1 MTFTW
6 IRCPVVVNSRIVVR
20 NKYRPPSIRA
30 AFFVSSIKIILD
42 GEGCISVLIMKFKI
56 AQESTMEIVCSS
68 KNISRDRKPV
78 WIVIAD
84 RFPDDRDCLAAFIAF
99 EAAEVLAG
107 VKPSTLI
114 NLTDRPRTCGK
125 NFFSIWKKHGQAL
138 IMESTLEGMVLVERP
153 GSLLLFLFDRQALS
167 RLLSGKVVN
176 AMLRKAGYAGEIT
189 LNSLLLELGSRFA
202 SGAVPHE
209 IGIFL
214 GYPLKDV
221 AGFMG
226 ISRREYSCQGPWKI
240 YGNPC
245 KSLMLAETHRQC
257 RCKMAGLLIS
267 GCGPYECLGSAHRS
281 TVLRQSGFFYPAAEN
296 ENQNHK
302 EGQAA

>member
-1 MTFTW
+1 VM
-6 IRCPVVVNSRIVVR
+6 SEELLSE
-20 NKYRPPSIRA
+20 KKHRPPSIRA
-30 AFFVSSIKIILD
+30 AFFVSFIKITLD
-42 GEGCISVLIMKFKI
+42 GEGRVSVLIMKFKI
-56 AQESTMEIVCSS
+56 VQGATMEIVYSS

-78 WIVIAD
+78 WIDIAD

-114 NLTDRPRTCGK
+114 NLPDRPRRCGK
-125 NFFSIWKKHGQAL
+125 NIFSIWKEYGQAL
-138 IMESTLEGMVLVERP
+138 ILESSLEGVILVERQ

-167 RLLSGKVVN
+167 RLLSGKAVN
-176 AMLRKAGYAGEIT
+176 AILRKAGYAGET
-189 LNSLLLELGSRFA
+189 ALDPLLLELGSRFA
-202 SGAVPHE
+202 SGTVPHE

-226 ISRREYSCQGPWKI
+226 ISRHEFSCQGPWKI

-245 KSLMLAETHRQC
+245 KSLMLAETHRLC

-281 TVLRQSGFFYPAAEN
+281 TVSQPTGFFYPVTEN
-296 ENQNHK
+296 EYQNHK